1 MKADPAL
8 YDVSNR
14 DLLRALNA
22 GLCREIGSEVF
33 REIKV
38 GGAADAA
45 RAKRICL
52 GCEVRAEC
60 LEWALRH
67 DFYGHG
73 GVAGG
78 ASPNE
83 HRVLRRERHAVI
95 EAAFVDEM
103 IEALA

>member
-1 MKADPAL
+1 MKADPDL
-8 YDVSNR
+8 YWVSNR
-14 DLLRALNA
+14 QLLRALNA
-22 GLCREIGSEVF
+22 GVCRQIGFVPFES
-33 REIKV
+33 KP
-38 GGAADAA
+38 GGAAAA
-45 RAKRICL
+45 AQAKRVCA
-52 GCEVRAEC
+52 GCPVRAEC

-67 DFYGHG
+67 DSYGMG

-83 HRVLRRERHAVI
+83 HRVLRRERHAVV